1 MLEDLDDSSWRYL
14 FIFSVAEDFKVCVLF
29 SLSSA
34 YFGAVSLVR
43 ERCRPKS
50 FKVGRRRSQSLKRV
64 EPFSFEVKENLDL
77 KQEEPER
84 EYFDAKRIF

>member
-1 MLEDLDDSSWRYL
+1 M
-14 FIFSVAEDFKVCVLF
+14 
-29 SLSSA
+29 
-34 YFGAVSLVR
+34 
-43 ERCRPKS
+43 S

-84 EYFDAKRIF
+84 EYFDAKRIFQPTDTITQTP